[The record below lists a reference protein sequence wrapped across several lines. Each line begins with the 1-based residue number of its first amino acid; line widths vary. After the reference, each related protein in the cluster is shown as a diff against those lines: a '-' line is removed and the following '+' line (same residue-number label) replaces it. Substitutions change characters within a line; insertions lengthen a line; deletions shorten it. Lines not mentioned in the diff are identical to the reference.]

1 VTSES
6 SLRRAVALLALL
18 LGGAVWAAT
27 ARAADPLA
35 SCRTI
40 ADDVRRLAC
49 YDALPP
55 ASATPAAAAVPGVDK
70 STGVVVPAA
79 TATAPAVQ
87 TERDFGAETVTGK
100 LEQGPQSIRAHVLGN
115 IDGIKR
121 GAILHLDNGQIWQS
135 VGDREYPAYEAD
147 NPAITIERN
156 LVGSYW
162 AHLDHGAF
170 NLRVTRVE

>member
-1 VTSES
+1 MSES
-6 SLRRAVALLALL
+6 SLRRALALLALL
-18 LGGAVWAAT
+18 LAGPVFT
-27 ARAADPLA
+27 AAADPLA
-35 SCRTI
+35 SCRAI

-55 ASATPAAAAVPGVDK
+55 GRAAPAAVPGVDK
-70 STGVVVPAA
+70 SAGVTVPVA
-79 TATAPAVQ
+79 TPTVPPVP

-100 LEQGPQSIRAHVLGN
+100 LEQGPQSIRAHVLGS

-121 GAILHLDNGQIWQS
+121 GAILHLDNGQTWQS